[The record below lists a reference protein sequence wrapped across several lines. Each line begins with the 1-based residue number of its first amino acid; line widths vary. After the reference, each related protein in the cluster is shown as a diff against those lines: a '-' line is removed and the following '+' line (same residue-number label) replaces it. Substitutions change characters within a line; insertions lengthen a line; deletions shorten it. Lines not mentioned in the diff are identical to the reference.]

1 MCVAPTVA
9 CVKLRTMHQ
18 MGGRWRPTF
27 GATRK
32 VPMHAPRSATLFLL
46 ALFANQLLA
55 QPANDDCAHAA
66 NLCAQQ
72 TLAGNNGGAANSIP
86 AFCQPGGNSVWYHFT
101 TNSLGGAVSVAISG
115 IQCPNVPTMSNG
127 LSAVILSGDGS
138 CTPASFSTVS
148 PCGTDSV
155 DFTTTT
161 TGVLAPATT
170 YWIMVSGATFGA
182 LSTAECPFN
191 ITVSGPGVDVVN
203 VDFDA
208 GPDQRI
214 PEGGSAQLNATGG
227 TTYLWSPT
235 SGLSGDAV
243 ADPIARPGGTT
254 IYTVTTTI
262 NGCNYT
268 DQVTVEVVK
277 LITPVNTF
285 TPNGDGINDTWEIPG
300 LRDYPQAEVEV
311 YDRWGQ
317 RVFHSIGYK
326 EPFDG
331 AGLPTATYYWYIRVN
346 DLKGSSDPYTGYV
359 TIVR

>member
-1 MCVAPTVA
+1 MRE
-9 CVKLRTMHQ
+9 KQ
-18 MGGRWRPTF
+18 RPTF

-32 VPMHAPRSATLFLL
+32 APMHAPRL
-46 ALFANQLLA
+46 ALFALLPLLAAPLLA
-55 QPANDDCAHAA
+55 QPANDDCASAE

-72 TLAGNNGGAANSIP
+72 PVAGNNGGAANSIP

-101 TNSLGGAVSVAISG
+101 TNSLGGAVTVAISG

-148 PCGTDSV
+148 PCETDSV
-155 DFTTTT
+155 NFSATTA
-161 TGVLAPATT
+161 GVLAPSTE
-170 YWIMVSGATFGA
+170 YWIMVSGATYGS
-182 LSTAECPFN
+182 LSTAECPFT
-191 ITVSGPGVDVVN
+191 IAVSGPGVDVVN

-227 TTYLWSPT
+227 TGYVWTPN
-235 SGLSGDAV
+235 SGLSGDQV
-243 ADPIARPGGTT
+243 PDPIARPAGTT
-254 IYTVTTTI
+254 VYTVTTQI
-262 NGCNYT
+262 NGCTYT
-268 DQVTVEVVK
+268 DTVTVEVVR
-277 LITPVNTF
+277 LINPVNTF
-285 TPNGDGINDTWEIPG
+285 TPNGDGINDVWDLPG
-300 LRDYPQAEVEV
+300 LRDYPQAEVDV